1 MGYQTEIGRKIVIKR
16 ISKWFL
22 LTYTESVYI
31 IKVDTYTESVYRR
44 CKMKDLEYI
53 VNGIIVEDE
62 SKAEQDEARKKRMLA
77 SAFVMVRN
85 KTGMNRKEFAAWL
98 GIPYRT
104 MQDWELGNSQVPE
117 YVLRLVAYKVMI
129 EKERGNI

>member
-1 MGYQTEIGRKIVIKR
+1 
-16 ISKWFL
+16 
-22 LTYTESVYI
+22 
-31 IKVDTYTESVYRR
+31 
-44 CKMKDLEYI
+44 MKDLEYI

-85 KTGMNRKEFAAWL
+85 KTSMNRKEFAAWL

>member
-1 MGYQTEIGRKIVIKR
+1 
-16 ISKWFL
+16 
-22 LTYTESVYI
+22 
-31 IKVDTYTESVYRR
+31 
-44 CKMKDLEYI
+44 MKELEYI
-53 VNGIIVEDE
+53 VNGIIVEDQ
-62 SKAEQDEARKKRMLA
+62 SLTDLDEAQKKRLFA
-77 SAFVMVRN
+77 SSFIMVRN

>member
-1 MGYQTEIGRKIVIKR
+1 
-16 ISKWFL
+16 
-22 LTYTESVYI
+22 
-31 IKVDTYTESVYRR
+31 
-44 CKMKDLEYI
+44 MKDLEYI

-62 SKAEQDEARKKRMLA
+62 NKAEQDEARKKRMLA

-104 MQDWELGNSQVPE
+104 MQDWERSVSSMPD
-117 YVLRLVAYKVMI
+117 YVLALIKYRVENDLVVDVQ
-129 EKERGNI
+129 EKEKSSVIGKLHEKKQNVTPEPAKTKNYKIKEERA

>member
-1 MGYQTEIGRKIVIKR
+1 
-16 ISKWFL
+16 
-22 LTYTESVYI
+22 
-31 IKVDTYTESVYRR
+31 
-44 CKMKDLEYI
+44 MKDLEYI

-62 SKAEQDEARKKRMLA
+62 NKAEQDEARKKRMLA

-104 MQDWELGNSQVPE
+104 MQDWELNKRHMPE
-117 YVLRLVAYKVMI
+117 YVFSLIQYRVFADY
-129 EKERGNI
+129 GTY

>member
-1 MGYQTEIGRKIVIKR
+1 
-16 ISKWFL
+16 
-22 LTYTESVYI
+22 
-31 IKVDTYTESVYRR
+31 
-44 CKMKDLEYI
+44 MKDLEYI

-129 EKERGNI
+129 EKERGTV

>member
-1 MGYQTEIGRKIVIKR
+1 MK
-16 ISKWFL
+16 
-22 LTYTESVYI
+22 
-31 IKVDTYTESVYRR
+31 

-85 KTGMNRKEFAAWL
+85 KTGMNRKEFSAWL

-104 MQDWELGNSQVPE
+104 MQD
-117 YVLRLVAYKVMI
+117 
-129 EKERGNI
+129 

>member
-1 MGYQTEIGRKIVIKR
+1 
-16 ISKWFL
+16 
-22 LTYTESVYI
+22 
-31 IKVDTYTESVYRR
+31 
-44 CKMKDLEYI
+44 MKDLEYI

-62 SKAEQDEARKKRMLA
+62 NKAEQDEARKKRMLA

-104 MQDWELGNSQVPE
+104 MQDWELGVSKIPE
-117 YVLRLVAYKVMI
+117 YVLNLIAYKVANER
-129 EKERGNI
+129 EKGKI

>member
-1 MGYQTEIGRKIVIKR
+1 
-16 ISKWFL
+16 
-22 LTYTESVYI
+22 
-31 IKVDTYTESVYRR
+31 
-44 CKMKDLEYI
+44 MKDLEYI

-62 SKAEQDEARKKRMLA
+62 NKAEQDEARKKRMLA

-104 MQDWELGNSQVPE
+104 MQDWELGISKAPD
-117 YVLRLVAYKVMI
+117 YVYDLARYKVKNEL
-129 EKERGNI
+129 EKGNLIRKQHLQKECR

>member
-1 MGYQTEIGRKIVIKR
+1 
-16 ISKWFL
+16 
-22 LTYTESVYI
+22 
-31 IKVDTYTESVYRR
+31 
-44 CKMKDLEYI
+44 MKDLEYI

-62 SKAEQDEARKKRMLA
+62 SKAEQDEASKKRRLA
-77 SAFVMVRN
+77 SAFVTVRN

>member
-1 MGYQTEIGRKIVIKR
+1 
-16 ISKWFL
+16 
-22 LTYTESVYI
+22 
-31 IKVDTYTESVYRR
+31 
-44 CKMKDLEYI
+44 MKDLEYI

-62 SKAEQDEARKKRMLA
+62 NKAEQDEARKKRMLA

-85 KTGMNRKEFAAWL
+85 KTGMNRKEFATWL